1 MSSFIVLSYLI
12 FIFTLGLFSVRE
24 SRVQIYL
31 GPFFSARISRA
42 NLLYE
47 TCLKLL
53 SEVFSVEMNVRLQVL
68 WHTLND
74 LPSKSREY
82 SHPPSSR
89 SSSSQVLEEGIIWED
104 PPLLLIRESTPTP
117 PPFVCP
123 SDSFVVRLSFAHLKL
138 VFCVGRRYLH
148 EVMKRWDWG
157 VYF

>member
-1 MSSFIVLSYLI
+1 MSSPFSDLMSLPFFIGIIFDFIIMSSFIVLSYLI

-68 WHTLND
+68 
-74 LPSKSREY
+74 
-82 SHPPSSR
+82 
-89 SSSSQVLEEGIIWED
+89 
-104 PPLLLIRESTPTP
+104 
-117 PPFVCP
+117 
-123 SDSFVVRLSFAHLKL
+123 
-138 VFCVGRRYLH
+138 
-148 EVMKRWDWG
+148 
-157 VYF
+157 